1 MNFAMNFAVID
12 AGLVVKLLLLLLIGM
27 GPKVALVPFLEKTKH
42 LDAETQRAVGRRMV
56 VTAVVTA
63 IVLFATGWLL
73 LLNDQHLDEKAR
85 DEFETHLEKV
95 VDVSSSTSLRRRSPR
110 KLARVASGM
119 MPDAKSPSAAPP
131 SASRTSGRSSGWL
144 GWSRRSSPK
153 LAHYD
158 PEVLRAAI
166 ASLALFCWCRDNPDA
181 ARRSTAASRAK
192 RSTLFSTRATTQR
205 ERKARATTRSG
216 GTPRSIHAYG
226 YMWPDKFDFVLME
239 AVRKGYSTMKS
250 LPGGAKQSAKFAKGR
265 LEGSFEAKGAF
276 RRCEHLQLKDRF
288 KKSL

>member
-95 VDVSSSTSLRRRSPR
+95 VDVSLLYEPTPTQSAEIGAGGEWDDARRQVAERCAALGITNIR
-110 KLARVASGM
+110 TVQRVVRLVETI
-119 MPDAKSPSAAPP
+119 K
-131 SASRTSGRSSGWL
+131 
-144 GWSRRSSPK
+144 PK

-166 ASLALFCWCRDNPDA
+166 ASLALFCWCRDNPDEAAA
-181 ARRSTAASRAK
+181 ARLHREQNAV
-192 RSTLFSTRATTQR
+192 LFSPRALQR
-205 ERKARATTRSG
+205 RGRGRRGRRRVPVERRAPCLRLHVARQVRLRADG
-216 GTPRSIHAYG
+216 GGP
-226 YMWPDKFDFVLME
+226 
-239 AVRKGYSTMKS
+239 
-250 LPGGAKQSAKFAKGR
+250 
-265 LEGSFEAKGAF
+265 EGLF
-276 RRCEHLQLKDRF
+276 RQ
-288 KKSL
+288 